1 MRYTPYRGQKSGS
14 GVRNSLL
21 ILLLGA
27 ALGALSKWSDNHMA
41 AWLAELTSGI
51 SLWILLAT
59 AVALYSR
66 TATRA
71 ALNVFLLLGGMVG
84 AYYLTAVLTH
94 SVWGKSFLIGWG
106 VAAVLSAIP
115 GYLVWFAKGRSKR
128 AWLLSLGVLA
138 VQIALVIVL
147 FQRVRILDVVM
158 ILLTAAVLLADKVGP
173 RRWRR

>member
-1 MRYTPYRGQKSGS
+1 MAPLYHPVAKTGS

-27 ALGALSKWSDNHMA
+27 ALGALGKWADFHSP
-41 AWLAELTSGI
+41 WLAELTSGI

-66 TATRA
+66 TAMRA

-84 AYYLTAVLTH
+84 AYYLTAMLTN
-94 SVWGKSFLIGWG
+94 SVWGESFLIGWG
-106 VAAVLSAIP
+106 VAAVLSAVP
-115 GYLVWFAKGRSKR
+115 GYLVWFAKGRSRR
-128 AWLLSLGVLA
+128 AWLLRRGLVA

-147 FQRVRILDVVM
+147 FRTVRIFDVVM
-158 ILLTAAVLLADKVGP
+158 ILLTAAVLLVDKVGP
-173 RRWRR
+173 SRRGR

>member
-1 MRYTPYRGQKSGS
+1 MRYTPYRGQRAGS
-14 GVRNSLL
+14 GARNSLL
-21 ILLLGA
+21 ILLLGVV
-27 ALGALSKWSDNHMA
+27 LGALSKWSDGYVL
-41 AWLAELTSGI
+41 WLSDLTSGI

-66 TATRA
+66 TAMRA

-84 AYYLTAVLTH
+84 AYYLTAVLTN
-94 SVWGKSFLIGWG
+94 SVWGKNYLIGWG

-115 GYLVWFAKGRSKR
+115 GYLVWFAKGRSRR

-147 FQRVRILDVVM
+147 FQRVRIFDAVM

-173 RRWRR
+173 RRRGR

>member
-1 MRYTPYRGQKSGS
+1 MRYTPYQGRKTGDGI
-14 GVRNSLL
+14 RNSLL
-21 ILLLGA
+21 ILLLGVV
-27 ALGALSKWSDNHMA
+27 LGALGKWSDGYV

-66 TATRA
+66 TAMRA

-84 AYYLTAVLTH
+84 AYYLTAMLTN
-94 SVWGKSFLIGWG
+94 SVWGKNYLIGWG

-115 GYLVWFAKGRSKR
+115 GYLVWFAKGRSRR
-128 AWLLSLGVLA
+128 AWLLSLGVVV

-147 FQRVRILDVVM
+147 FRTVRIFDVMM
-158 ILLTAAVLLADKVGP
+158 ILLTAAVVLVDKVGP
-173 RRWRR
+173 SRGGR